1 MFVVGLRTLEDTGVS
16 LPSVKVPVGRLV
28 LGFEA
33 ARGGSS
39 SFGSALCL
47 RLLNSSNLYEMA
59 LGPT

>member
-1 MFVVGLRTLEDTGVS
+1 MFVVGLCIMADSSVFI
-16 LPSVKVPVGRLV
+16 PSVKVPVGRLV